1 MSIRLGVDPIVGLGS
16 SYLLPHDLRD
26 YLEDFG
32 ICTLDQA
39 WNHTPFAQNYWFTAD
54 ELDIQGEW
62 KLKWDS
68 YIRGLEYGR
77 IRLSD
82 SCDSLLWAHKQH
94 VGPLT
99 VALGYDCIAS
109 SFCSEGQSFALDSLW
124 NLNIALIIGCFI

>member
-1 MSIRLGVDPIVGLGS
+1 MGS
-16 SYLLPHDLRD
+16 SYLLPHDLQE

-39 WNHTPFAQNYWFTAD
+39 RNHTPYAQSYWFTVA

-77 IRLSD
+77 IHLTD
-82 SCDSLLWAHKQH
+82 NCDSLLWAHNNY

-99 VALGYDCIAS
+99 VAMG
-109 SFCSEGQSFALDSLW
+109 
-124 NLNIALIIGCFI
+124 